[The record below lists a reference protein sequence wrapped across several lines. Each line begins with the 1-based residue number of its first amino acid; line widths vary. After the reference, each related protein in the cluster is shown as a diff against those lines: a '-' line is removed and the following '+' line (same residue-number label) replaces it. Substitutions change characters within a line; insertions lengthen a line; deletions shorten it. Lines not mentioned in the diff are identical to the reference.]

1 MTGRTYQ
8 SGWGPQGEDAA
19 FAGPEGVR
27 AVGAGGRAPAG
38 LVGMGASLLVHLLLL
53 ALAAFITFSRGGGG
67 EGYLPEGPVPFAV
80 LSEQELAALEEA
92 ALALDSPSAPELE
105 VADLPAIDSLMSEL
119 EVDLAGLGDPTQL
132 QAELGG
138 GDISGSDLGLDGAG
152 GGGSSFFG
160 IEATGTRFAY
170 IVDVSG
176 SMSIGGRIEGL
187 RRELTT
193 AIEGL
198 SANSRFFVC
207 LFNHDAAALGGRNDW
222 VEASRSGKRW
232 ALERVQR
239 QVVPGGGTV
248 PQPAFALVFE
258 RLRPPPDAIYFMT
271 DGEFAEIAVVEIRRM
286 NTRRVPIHC
295 ITFGD
300 RSGEALM
307 RRIAQENG
315 GTYVHVPGPGG

>member
-1 MTGRTYQ
+1 MSGRIDQ
-8 SGWGPQGEDAA
+8 SGVPGDGVGPTGGERPGSVPAA
-19 FAGPEGVR
+19 RHRRP
-27 AVGAGGRAPAG
+27 PAG
-38 LVGMGASLLVHLLLL
+38 LVGTSTSLLVHLLIL
-53 ALAAFITFSRGGGG
+53 ALAALITFSRGGGG
-67 EGYLPEGPVPFAV
+67 EGLHQDGSVQFAV
-80 LSEQELAALEEA
+80 ISEQELAALEDA

-105 VADLPAIDSLMSEL
+105 ATDLPAVDSLMSDL
-119 EVDLAGLGDPTQL
+119 EVELSGLMEAAEL

-138 GDISGSDLGLDGAG
+138 GDISGTDLGLEGAG

-160 IEATGTRFAY
+160 IEATGSRFVY
-170 IVDVSG
+170 IVDISG
-176 SMSIGGRIEGL
+176 SMSIGGRIEAL
-187 RRELTT
+187 RDELTT

-198 SANSRFFVC
+198 SGSSRFFVC
-207 LFNHDAAALGGRNDW
+207 LFNHEAVALGRRNDW

-232 ALERVQR
+232 AVERIGR
-239 QVVPGGGTV
+239 EVVPGGGTV
-248 PQPAFALVFE
+248 PQPAFQLVFE

-300 RSGEALM
+300 RSGERLM
-307 RRIAQENG
+307 RQIAKEND